1 MRVHQ
6 EIVVDAGKVVHI
18 LWMSI
23 SVVRLSR
30 ISSVKRESSSSGGG
44 STVSNLSRNLALS
57 ADSV

>member
-1 MRVHQ
+1 M
-6 EIVVDAGKVVHI
+6 VDAGKVVHI